1 MIETT
6 TRGHVLEITLNRPE
20 AMNALSPE
28 MTRDLTD
35 ALVAFDKDGSLR
47 VALITGAGE
56 RAFCAGADLGRMQQT
71 LEAQP
76 AATTPRAE
84 SPGGPTLSPTRF
96 HHAQDLLSGN
106 RPDRRGDVRHLSVR
120 CP

>member
-35 ALVAFDKDGSLR
+35 ALVAFELSSTLVTVVLVLLAEGFHRASYFVVPL
-47 VALITGAGE
+47 ALAALSFVGALVFV
-56 RAFCAGADLGRMQQT
+56 RLLG
-71 LEAQP
+71 
-76 AATTPRAE
+76 
-84 SPGGPTLSPTRF
+84 
-96 HHAQDLLSGN
+96 
-106 RPDRRGDVRHLSVR
+106 DRWL
-120 CP
+120 